1 MVASL
6 NARVQ
11 EVLSKSYMLTFVTK
25 IRTLL
30 VASGYLTAA
39 FVEEDWFLLCKT
51 YVCAFVS
58 LILHLNVHTKKTSEL

>member
-1 MVASL
+1 MYYTFKMVASL
-6 NARVQ
+6 NAKVQ

-39 FVEEDWFLLCKT
+39 FVEED
-51 YVCAFVS
+51 
-58 LILHLNVHTKKTSEL
+58 